1 MTLEEIEQSLPNG
14 FHDAQIVSIALDY
27 VRREAKF
34 ELEVLFSDS
43 EKEEAESYRAATLTL
58 SRFLYCVIE
67 APDSKYPYQVGKALW
82 VDTGS
87 TYEATQLSSVQLPDP
102 PEGAFAI
109 WFFVNDWNSFIHVA
123 AFDAEIELN

>member
-34 ELEVLFSDS
+34 ELEILLSDV
-43 EKEEAESYRAATLTL
+43 EKEEADSYRAATLTF
-58 SRFLYCVIE
+58 SRFVYCVIE
-67 APDSKYPYQVGKALW
+67 PPDSKYSYQVGKELW
-82 VDTGS
+82 VNAGS
-87 TYEATQLSSVQLPDP
+87 NESNHVSSIQLPDL
-102 PEGAFAI
+102 PEGAFTM

-123 AFDAEIELN
+123 AFNAEIALH